1 MKTVRLLQP
10 PRASRLPAKLSGV
23 NKMNDTR
30 IMGAICFAGGDDLAP
45 DPSGAAV
52 ALRRAGFEV
61 TMMPERFRPYLAEPD
76 DYFMEASKAGT
87 QHAIKNE
94 ISAIVGRYQGD
105 CWECGPILSDHVP
118 FDGLFARAE
127 QEERSA
133 MKKQPQIRVSPEGVT
148 EEGKVTAQSRI
159 VEGVPISGSNYD
171 ELLREAVRVALRMDM
186 DPAHDDWDD
195 LYERIGRLIAAYI
208 ESPEGKGE
216 DTCIL
221 MKRLAACVSDV
232 IPMAIRKGLVPYTP
246 SRKE

>member
-1 MKTVRLLQP
+1 MKF
-10 PRASRLPAKLSGV
+10 SG
-23 NKMNDTR
+23 
-30 IMGAICFAGGDDLAP
+30 
-45 DPSGAAV
+45 
-52 ALRRAGFEV
+52 
-61 TMMPERFRPYLAEPD
+61 Y
-76 DYFMEASKAGT
+76 
-87 QHAIKNE
+87 H
-94 ISAIVGRYQGD
+94 
-105 CWECGPILSDHVP
+105 
-118 FDGLFARAE
+118 
-127 QEERSA
+127 
-133 MKKQPQIRVSPEGVT
+133 
-148 EEGKVTAQSRI
+148 AQSRI
-159 VEGVPISGSNYD
+159 VEGVCVPISGGIGDYD